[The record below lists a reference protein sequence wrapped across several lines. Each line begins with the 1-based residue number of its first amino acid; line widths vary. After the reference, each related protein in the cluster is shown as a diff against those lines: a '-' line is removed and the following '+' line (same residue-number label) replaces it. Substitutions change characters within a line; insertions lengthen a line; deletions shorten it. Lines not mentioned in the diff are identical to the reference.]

1 MGYSAKSAAAVI
13 AVACGVV
20 GTVGNGGEVAAGIVG
35 ESSYGFR
42 ACAGV
47 LSGNRGYLTGAVAY
61 IVYPVAVGILNI
73 TQHTVGK
80 VADVILLVFD
90 GIVCAA
96 LSESEAQTILIFI
109 H

>member
-47 LSGNRGYLTGAVAY
+47 LSGNRGYLTGAVAH
-61 IVYPVAVGILNI
+61 IIYPVAVGILNI
-73 TQHTVGK
+73 TQHTIGK
-80 VADVILLVFD
+80 VADVIFLIFD
-90 GIVCAA
+90 GLVRTA
-96 LSESEAQTILIFI
+96 LCERKSQTILIFI